1 MEEVVLGI
9 GGGVGCEVDWGGDG
23 EAVDAGG
30 IGHMHVHS
38 DGQVGGDGG
47 AGGDPRKISLICKI
61 YPKVSNHNYPAVE
74 VS

>member
-1 MEEVVLGI
+1 
-9 GGGVGCEVDWGGDG
+9 
-23 EAVDAGG
+23 
-30 IGHMHVHS
+30 MHVHS

-47 AGGDPRKISLICKI
+47 ADGDPGKKSLICKI